1 MPRCSTQGNV
11 NVYTRVTRITRIW
24 NSTCT
29 ILTRHIRVIPSMHP
43 CLTRQVYVSL
53 PMYRHSLLQT
63 HCLTQIV
70 HAERARFNGKDDVCV
85 CEVQRKTGNRD
96 KYFLKW
102 WIPSPSP
109 QLQSSPPISS
119 QAAEL
124 CFGLIFSLLR
134 HIPMA
139 HQPWHLEEGKAFC
152 WNARMSWSIEAIWI
166 EDFKSFGKSFHEL
179 RHGNPSEQGT
189 VVV

>member
-1 MPRCSTQGNV
+1 
-11 NVYTRVTRITRIW
+11 
-24 NSTCT
+24 
-29 ILTRHIRVIPSMHP
+29 MHP
-43 CLTRQVYVSL
+43 CLTRQVYLCIAIASCRLTVS
-53 PMYRHSLLQT
+53 PRFYMQT
-63 HCLTQIV
+63 QNEQDSMAKMMC
-70 HAERARFNGKDDVCV
+70 VCV
-85 CEVQRKTGNRD
+85 CEVQRKTATGTSN
-96 KYFLKW
+96 YFLKW

-139 HQPWHLEEGKAFC
+139 HQPWHLAEGKAFC

-166 EDFKSFGKSFHEL
+166 EDFKPFGKSFREL
-179 RHGNPSEQGT
+179 RHGNP
-189 VVV
+189 